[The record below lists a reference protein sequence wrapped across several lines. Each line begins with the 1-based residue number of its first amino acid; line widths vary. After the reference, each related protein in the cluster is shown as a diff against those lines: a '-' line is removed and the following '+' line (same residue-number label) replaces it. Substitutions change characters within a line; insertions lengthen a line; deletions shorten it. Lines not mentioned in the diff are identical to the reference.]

1 MALTRIKSSNIADET
16 VVAADI
22 ADGSVTDA
30 KIQTGV
36 SSSKLTGNLPA
47 VSGAALTNLTAANL
61 SGALPAISGANL
73 TGVSTDTSAM
83 ENNIAILAF
92 KTQSANN
99 LAKFNLVDQVIDEYK
114 DGTGATYTTAG
125 QTGSTATDGY
135 LATVTEVIVSGAYTA
150 DANTLLL
157 LHIEDTAFTDSSTAT
172 NKGNPTIRGSVTRS
186 STQAKFGTYSA
197 LVGSSTSNADS
208 LEFADH
214 AHWDAGSISYT
225 IDYWLYLIALPPSA
239 QTYPVSRF
247 SGSGDWGNYIDANG
261 AMRHGIWGVSE
272 IYTSNSVVPI
282 GSWHHWA
289 IVKNGGSDTK
299 IYKDGV
305 QVATGS
311 GNFSDCSSPLWI
323 GGQNTSITSTSSL
336 NGYIDEVRISNI
348 ARWTSG
354 FTPNENSTT
363 TETNATGTAISTA
376 NTALTAPT
384 TGDIVMLIENASG
397 TATLNTDL
405 KAYVS
410 RNGGTGWDQATLVD
424 KGSWGTNKK
433 ILVANN
439 VAFSNSASG
448 TDMRYKIEWANQA
461 SGTKVTRVHATSL
474 AWA

>member
-47 VSGAALTNLTAANL
+47 LNGSALTNLASANL

-114 DGTGATYTTAG
+114 DGTGVTFSTAG
-125 QTGSTATDGY
+125 QTGPNAVEGY
-135 LATVTEVIVSGAYTA
+135 ISSGTINNGTPAHVNGDRTSYITVTSDITLDSGVGPWSNLVDGGIANNTTDSLYFNQLTGIKYIRFQFSGAKRRITKIKHYDTSAINYGTVQFQGSDDGSTWTNIDNTFTYQTA
-150 DANTLLL
+150 GVNGAD
-157 LHIEDTAFTDSSTAT
+157 F
-172 NKGNPTIRGSVTRS
+172 SVTN
-186 STQAKFGTYSA
+186 TEAYQYYQILF
-197 LVGSSTSNADS
+197 
-208 LEFADH
+208 
-214 AHWDAGSISYT
+214 
-225 IDYWLYLIALPPSA
+225 
-239 QTYPVSRF
+239 Q
-247 SGSGDWGNYIDANG
+247 
-261 AMRHGIWGVSE
+261 
-272 IYTSNSVVPI
+272 
-282 GSWHHWA
+282 
-289 IVKNGGSDTK
+289 
-299 IYKDGV
+299 
-305 QVATGS
+305 
-311 GNFSDCSSPLWI
+311 
-323 GGQNTSITSTSSL
+323 GGQNSANHWWREIEFDQSDQVITMSAAGTATSI
-336 NGYIDEVRISNI
+336 
-348 ARWTSG
+348 
-354 FTPNENSTT
+354 
-363 TETNATGTAISTA
+363 A

-384 TGDIVMLIENASG
+384 TGDICMLIENFAG
-397 TATLNTDL
+397 TATLNTDI

-410 RNGGTGWDQATLVD
+410 RNGGTGWDQATLLD
-424 KGSWGTNKK
+424 KGTWGTNKK

-461 SGTKVTRVHATSL
+461 SGSKETRVHATSL